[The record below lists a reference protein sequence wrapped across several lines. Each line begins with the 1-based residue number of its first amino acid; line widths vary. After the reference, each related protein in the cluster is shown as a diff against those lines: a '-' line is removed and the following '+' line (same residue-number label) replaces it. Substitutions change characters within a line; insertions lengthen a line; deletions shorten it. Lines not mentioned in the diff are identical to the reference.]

1 MLHKIF
7 NNDDRASL
15 VRMGIAIPSVL
26 NIIGFVMMQF
36 SEEIPSIGHN
46 LTYASAMA
54 LYFVVG
60 IVVWSLYLT
69 PDLRT
74 SKCIAFICVFTAAAF
89 GIAVSS
95 ALPFSRD
102 DTLLLLVSQNFVRR
116 WLNLT

>member
-15 VRMGIAIPSVL
+15 VHMGIAIPSVL

-36 SEEIPSIGHN
+36 PEEIPSIGHN

-54 LYFVVG
+54 LYVVVG

-74 SKCIAFICVFTAAAF
+74 SKCIALYVCLQRRLL
-89 GIAVSS
+89 
-95 ALPFSRD
+95 ALQYLVHFHFRGM
-102 DTLLLLVSQNFVRR
+102 TLFCF
-116 WLNLT
+116 